1 MTQGNRQWPPL
12 VYASHKS
19 GWIRWRDRALT
30 AGMWLIFA
38 AMLNREFEL
47 FFGPYLE
54 PLGLDPLLLRL
65 GLGDLGMKVN
75 LAEFLANLAPYMAVI
90 VVLVLGLSTF
100 SIHTLVRRYRAIR
113 ARNPAPLS
121 LISQARDAALAP
133 AIAGGAA
140 AIGPFTGGLA
150 GASVVDAR
158 DVLTL
163 MNRQEEATLVDV
175 RSLRIA
181 NVKVTAD
188 GQYQIEAAETMP
200 SVDLISGPS
209 SEADGELLTA
219 NTSEGSKAEMS
230 EQRRGGRR
238 AASRRSPS

>member
-12 VYASHKS
+12 VYASHKA

-54 PLGLDPLLLRL
+54 PLGLDPLLFRL

-100 SIHTLVRRYRAIR
+100 SIHTLVMRYRALR
-113 ARNPAPLS
+113 VRNPAPLS
-121 LISQARDAALAP
+121 LVSQARDAALAP
-133 AIAGGAA
+133 PIGVGGAA
-140 AIGPFTGGLA
+140 IRPFTGELA
-150 GASVVDAR
+150 DASPVNAR
-158 DVLTL
+158 DLLTL

-181 NVKVTAD
+181 KVTVTAD
-188 GQYQIEAAETMP
+188 GQYQIEAGGEAMP
-200 SVDLISGPS
+200 SSGLISGP
-209 SEADGELLTA
+209 
-219 NTSEGSKAEMS
+219 
-230 EQRRGGRR
+230 
-238 AASRRSPS
+238 RSGD